1 MSGKRIDYLR
11 LATIVLFVVL
21 LSRTIFSLTH
31 KLHYL
36 LVLQGV
42 YELGVIFLCLIQL
55 RARKLDM
62 SPTAFIFVGV
72 HLILPMLYS
81 TEGAISPLG
90 IYPLLFVIAG
100 FAFSIFSLLDLSAYF
115 GVLPAFRGVRSTGMY
130 RYLRHPAYAGYVIS
144 SLGVC
149 MSLFSERNVLIFL
162 CYVLFTVL
170 RINLEESLLS
180 SSSDEYIT
188 YKSRVRYR
196 LVPGVY

>member
-1 MSGKRIDYLR
+1 MSEKKIDYLR
-11 LATIVLFVVL
+11 LATIALFVVL
-21 LSRTIFSLTH
+21 LSRTIVALTQR
-31 KLHYL
+31 LHYL

-62 SPTAFIFVGV
+62 SPTAFTFVGA

-81 TEGAISPLG
+81 TEGATSPFG
-90 IYPLLFVIAG
+90 IYPLLIVIVG
-100 FAFSIFSLLDLSAYF
+100 FAFSIFSLLDLSSYF

-130 RYLRHPAYAGYVIS
+130 KYLRHPAYAGYVVS

-149 MSLFSERNVLIFL
+149 MSLFSERNILIFVG
-162 CYVLFTVL
+162 YVFFTVL
-170 RINLEESLLS
+170 RIKLEESLLIS
-180 SSSDEYIT
+180 TSDEYIT
-188 YKSRVRYR
+188 YKNRVRYR